1 MQKGRAQQVQAIF
14 ISDNPQ
20 LVNGLDTSLMTSEE
34 LATWEALQDAVA
46 ALQASNPA
54 AQVYI
59 LDMNR
64 YRGTQIVQLER
75 WAIPRYPAVRL
86 WAQYA
91 DDSQAYY
98 NFAPPIPGTTPD
110 LDKVAP
116 ALQALY
122 AGEFGNNSLLC
133 KLFPPLCALSA
144 WAWLAV
150 TLYAAYEATQT
161 KGPARAA
168 WITGA
173 VLAGNEFL
181 QRGGLKTISL
191 DKAPGLQTAQQ
202 PNSLTAR

>member
-1 MQKGRAQQVQAIF
+1 MQKGRAQQIQAIF

-20 LVNGLDTSLMTSEE
+20 LVGGLDTSLMTSDE
-34 LATWEALQDAVA
+34 LATWEALQDAVS

-54 AQVYI
+54 ADVYV

-91 DDSQAYY
+91 DESQAYY

-110 LDKVAP
+110 LSKFAP
-116 ALQALY
+116 ALEALY
-122 AGEFGNNSLLC
+122 TGEFGGSSLLC
-133 KLFPPLCALSA
+133 RIFPPLCALSA
-144 WAWLAV
+144 WAWLGI

-168 WITGA
+168 WIGGA

-181 QRGGLKTISL
+181 QRGGLKTISI
-191 DKAPGLQTAQQ
+191 DKAPALTAQQ

>member
-1 MQKGRAQQVQAIF
+1 MKKGRATQIQAIF

-20 LVNGLDTSLMTSEE
+20 LVGGLDTSRMTADE
-34 LATWEALQDAVA
+34 LATWETLQDAVS
-46 ALQASNPA
+46 ALQSASPA
-54 AQVYI
+54 ADVYV

-64 YRGTQIVQLER
+64 YRGIEIVQLER

-86 WAQYA
+86 WAKYA
-91 DDSQAYY
+91 DESEAYY

-110 LDKVAP
+110 LSKFAP

-122 AGEFGNNSLLC
+122 QGEFGNNSLLC

-168 WITGA
+168 WIGGA

-191 DKAPGLQTAQQ
+191 DKAPALTAQQ